1 MKIEDQR
8 YNIINEVGSYA
19 TEIAGRTCYKS
30 VPGTDTSMAF
40 QRKMISLG
48 HLSMLEFNTVYLR
61 EVDIEDTGKFL
72 LDKYENN
79 RYSQTVKKGPVKYVT
94 TNYRVII
101 ENNWLDDYTNFRTQ
115 YPSSDHARKFTV
127 KFITSRAIA
136 NELVRHR
143 NFSFA
148 QESTRYCN
156 YSMNKF
162 DNEITFIMPGC
173 VELPPDLLDD
183 KNHFNMS
190 KFNRLT
196 SCDPIVKGLIDSFYN
211 SEKTYMDL
219 INCQMRAQDA
229 RAVLPLATKTEI
241 VMCGFASDW
250 EKFFKLRDDSHA
262 HPDMVALVHPLHA
275 DMQRMG
281 VK

>member
-8 YNIINEVGSYA
+8 YNIINEIGSHA

-30 VPGTDTSMAF
+30 VPGTDTSFAF
-40 QRKMISLG
+40 QKKMISLG
-48 HLSMLEFNTVYLR
+48 HLSKLEFNTVYLM
-61 EVDIEDTGKFL
+61 ETDKEGTGKFL

-79 RYSQTVKKGPVKYVT
+79 RYSQTVKKGSVKYVT

-101 ENNWLDDYTNFRTQ
+101 ENNWLDDYDNFRTQ

-127 KFITSRAIA
+127 KFVTSRAIA

-190 KFNRLT
+190 KFNSLT
-196 SCDPIVKGLIDSFYN
+196 SCDPMVKGLIDSFYN

>member
-8 YNIINEVGSYA
+8 YNMINEIGSHA

-30 VPGTDTSMAF
+30 VPGTDTSIAF

-61 EVDIEDTGKFL
+61 ETDKEGTGKFL

-101 ENNWLDDYTNFRTQ
+101 ENNWLDDYDNFRTR

-127 KFITSRAIA
+127 KFVTSRAIA

-196 SCDPIVKGLIDSFYN
+196 SCDPIVKGIIDSFYN
-211 SEKTYMDL
+211 SEKIYMDL

>member
-1 MKIEDQR
+1 MKFEDQR
-8 YNIINEVGSYA
+8 YNMINEIGSHA

-30 VPGTDTSMAF
+30 VPGTDTSIAF
-40 QRKMISLG
+40 QKKMISLG

-61 EVDIEDTGKFL
+61 ETDKEGTGKFL

-101 ENNWLDDYTNFRTQ
+101 ENNWLDDYDNFRTQ
-115 YPSSDHARKFTV
+115 YPSSNHARKFAV

-173 VELPPDLLDD
+173 VELPSDLLDD
-183 KNHFNMS
+183 RNHFSMS
-190 KFNRLT
+190 KFNRLP
-196 SCDPIVKGLIDSFYN
+196 SCDPMVKGLIDSFYN
-211 SEKTYMDL
+211 SEKIYMDL